1 MNELQHCYQDRSE
14 SEQPTEAESLSGEN
28 NGQSAVEPIQS
39 EWCTDGLRQINK
51 WRDGAKNS
59 VWGKT
64 VDGVTDD
71 INVDVVHG
79 AFNIFGAN
87 NSVL

>member
-1 MNELQHCYQDRSE
+1 MLLTDNPGRGQRQNDQHGGGSR
-14 SEQPTEAESLSGEN
+14 LGEH

-64 VDGVTDD
+64 VDGVTND